1 MRLYTVSSCSHAV
14 RLLTGSN
21 MSPCRPE
28 SCTLPH
34 PAASQ
39 DFKAESHRTA
49 EASLS
54 HWRSLSE
61 ALQAESQ
68 QRLGELLET
77 EGQLREAEGQLRDL
91 AAQLKEATEARHQLE
106 GRLRELEVG
115 RWGQGALQGSCG
127 R

>member
-1 MRLYTVSSCSHAV
+1 
-14 RLLTGSN
+14 
-21 MSPCRPE
+21 MSPSRCPRP
-28 SCTLPH
+28 
-34 PAASQ
+34 PACQ

-77 EGQLREAEGQLRDL
+77 EGQLREAEGRLQDL
-91 AAQLKEATEARHQLE
+91 VTKLKEATDARHQLE

-115 RWGQGALQGSCG
+115 QWEQGPLEGGCGCWRVSSQGPSVCWGDLWGILDS
-127 R
+127 